1 MSKLKRD
8 KICVQCK
15 MLMHLCINVSC
26 HCFLGMDSGAS
37 DLCGYVDV
45 WFIQRF
51 SSECL
56 VKFQKYCP
64 SDFRGQ
70 K

>member
-51 SSECL
+51 SSR
-56 VKFQKYCP
+56 VSFQVSEVLP
-64 SDFRGQ
+64 L
-70 K
+70 